1 MLAQRVIAVIAAA
14 QKIPAETISLDNSL
28 MELGIDSLQGLN
40 LLFELETEFD
50 VNIPNSTGMNITH
63 VRDLVEGLEQ
73 LMTENTAKV
82 AE

>member
-50 VNIPNSTGMNITH
+50 VNIPNSTGMNITY
-63 VRDLVEGLEQ
+63 VRDLVEGLDQ
-73 LMTENTAKV
+73 LLAESTAKV